1 MRIAARLV
9 IAFLLCTAV
18 SASQPN
24 WIMIQDDNFRVYS
37 SASERETRDML
48 NQFELIQGFFNQLTG
63 TKPGKSEPVSVVIFG
78 TEKEYQPYR
87 FNSFAS
93 AYYSNHSDRDFIVV
107 GKLGE
112 QSSLTASHEYTHL
125 AFAHAGYSLPPWLN
139 EGIAELF
146 STLHP
151 QGQFTLYGDV
161 LPGRL
166 QELYRDPWVPL
177 ATILA
182 ADRNSPY
189 YNESSKAGSFYTE
202 SWALVHMLATSD
214 EYRSKFWDVVKAIN
228 AGANSV
234 EALEKVFGMPL
245 AKLDDTLQSYVRG
258 SRFFQLK
265 VKVALQGA
273 EKRAS
278 QPADMFEV
286 RELQAALL
294 MGLNTTQ
301 DEARARFEEL
311 TREDATRPG
320 PWANLGYLAWRSGDE
335 DKAVECF
342 GKAYELGDRFPR
354 LLLDYAH
361 LAVLSNRE
369 RSVEA
374 LQAFLEARPDDLDA
388 RLFLADLQ
396 MRMGKDA
403 EVLATTRSISAVRTP
418 EQRDNLLYLRAF
430 AQSQL
435 NDDVAARA
443 NAEQLKRVTT
453 SESMRSKADDILRM
467 TERH

>member
-286 RELQAALL
+286 RELQAAVHPRLRVGRQPVGVQL
-294 MGLNTTQ
+294 
-301 DEARARFEEL
+301 ARAQHHLPVLAIDRVPVDVDVQEL
-311 TREDATRPG
+311 EQRPDRLQLLQRRPQRLRIPQPHVVDRVLVRRDLLVGRLQRRRELLLVDLLQPVRVARHVDV
-320 PWANLGYLAWRSGDE
+320 ALQ
-335 DKAVECF
+335 V
-342 GKAYELGDRFPR
+342 R
-354 LLLDYAH
+354 LLL
-361 LAVLSNRE
+361 R
-369 RSVEA
+369 
-374 LQAFLEARPDDLDA
+374 
-388 RLFLADLQ
+388 RLVRLHD
-396 MRMGKDA
+396 
-403 EVLATTRSISAVRTP
+403 EVLH
-418 EQRDNLLYLRAF
+418 D
-430 AQSQL
+430 
-435 NDDVAARA
+435 
-443 NAEQLKRVTT
+443 
-453 SESMRSKADDILRM
+453 
-467 TERH
+467 